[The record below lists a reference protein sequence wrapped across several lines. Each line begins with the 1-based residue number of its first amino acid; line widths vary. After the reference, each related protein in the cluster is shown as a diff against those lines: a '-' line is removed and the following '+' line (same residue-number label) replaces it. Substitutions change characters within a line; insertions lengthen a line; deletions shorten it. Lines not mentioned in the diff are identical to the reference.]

1 MSLQAGFS
9 RVCITPPMGTELAG
23 YFSTRYADGVLD
35 DLYLNTIAF
44 ENDGKRAVL
53 ISADL
58 IYIRTSVCD
67 TYLDKIAEKFSLPR
81 EAIFIACTH
90 IHTGPTFGYVEA
102 NYANGTPLF
111 DEYMGVKLC
120 DAVQLALN
128 DLKPAKLS
136 TGLGEAKG
144 ISFIRRYLMK
154 DGTTKTNPGVGN
166 PDIDHPLGTPNE
178 EVRLVKVAREGGDD
192 IYLVSFGVHP
202 DVIGGTKI
210 TADWPGFTRTTVE
223 KALDGVK
230 CILFNGF
237 QGDVNHINTA
247 PLRGDWDVRR
257 GYEHARRMGHT
268 VAGAVLQ
275 ICDCT
280 VPVEGDAIRF
290 GASVISMPTNQEPD
304 MIELA
309 RETIEKQ
316 KASGQKVSAMQST
329 GMNAVRALRILALEN
344 GPDFLPSQLSAVA
357 IGDVVFGGIQGEPFT
372 EIGNRIRAASP
383 FGMTVLCC
391 CVNGGSTYYP
401 TSSAYDEGGYEANTS
416 RLKKGG
422 DNIIVDGMNS
432 LLAALKEQ
440 A

>member
-1 MSLQAGFS
+1 MSLKAGFS

-23 YFSTRYADGVLD
+23 YFRTRAADGVLD
-35 DLYLNTIAF
+35 DLYLNTIVF
-44 ENDGKRAVL
+44 EKDGQTAVL

-58 IYIRTSVCD
+58 IYIRTPVCD
-67 TYLDKIAEKFSLPR
+67 IYLDKIAARFSLPR

-90 IHTGPTFGYVEA
+90 IHTGPTFGDTGAEA
-102 NYANGTPLF
+102 YAHGSPLY
-111 DEYMGVKLC
+111 DEYMGAKLC

-128 DLKPAKLS
+128 DLKPASLS
-136 TGLGEAKG
+136 TGIGEAKG
-144 ISFIRRYLMK
+144 ISFIRRYRMK
-154 DGTTKTNPGVGN
+154 DGTVKTNPGIGN

-178 EVRLVKVAREGGDD
+178 EVRLVKVVREGGDD

-202 DVIGGTKI
+202 DVIGGTQI

-237 QGDVNHINTA
+237 QGDVNHTNTA
-247 PLRGDWDVRR
+247 PLRGEWDIRR

-268 VAGAVLQ
+268 IAGAVLQ

-280 VPVEGDAIRF
+280 VPAEGDAVRF
-290 GASVISMPTNQEPD
+290 GTSVLQLPTNRESD
-304 MIELA
+304 MLELA
-309 RETIEKQ
+309 RKTVEDQ
-316 KASGQKVSAMQST
+316 KASGKAVSAMQST
-329 GMNAVRALRILALEN
+329 GMNTVRALRILSLEN
-344 GPDFLPSQLSAVA
+344 GPDFLPSMLSAVA

-372 EIGNRIRAASP
+372 EIGNRIRAVSP

-401 TSSAYDEGGYEANTS
+401 TSAAYDEGGYEANTS

-422 DNIIVDGMNS
+422 DTIIVDGMKS
-432 LLAALKEQ
+432 LFDSLK
-440 A
+440 

>member
-1 MSLQAGFS
+1 MSLKAGFS
-9 RVCITPPMGTELAG
+9 RVCITPPLGTELAG
-23 YFSTRYADGVLD
+23 YFRTRAADAVLD
-35 DLYLNTIAF
+35 DLYLNTVVF
-44 ENDGKRAVL
+44 ENDGQRAVL

-58 IYIRTSVCD
+58 LYIRTSVCN
-67 TYLDKIAEKFSLPR
+67 TYLDRISERFSLPR

-90 IHTGPTFGYVEA
+90 IHTGPAFGDTGKNA
-102 NYANGTPLF
+102 YAHGSPLY
-111 DEYMGVKLC
+111 DEYTGCKLC
-120 DAVQLALN
+120 DAVQLAMN
-128 DLKPAKLS
+128 DLKPASLS
-136 TGLGEAKG
+136 TGIGEAKG

-154 DGTTKTNPGVGN
+154 DGSTKTNPGIGN
-166 PDIDHPLGTPNE
+166 PAIDHPLGTPNE
-178 EVRLVKVAREGGDD
+178 EVRLVKVVREGGDD

-202 DVIGGTKI
+202 DVIGGTGI
-210 TADWPGFTRTTVE
+210 SADWPGFARRTVE

-237 QGDVNHINTA
+237 QGDVNHINPA
-247 PLRGDWDVRR
+247 PLRGEWDIRR

-280 VPVEGDAIRF
+280 TPVRGDSIRF
-290 GASVISMPTNQEPD
+290 GTSVLHLPTN
-304 MIELA
+304 
-309 RETIEKQ
+309 RETELLEEARRVVDEQ
-316 KASGQKVSAMQST
+316 KKSGETVSAMQSA
-329 GMNAVRALRILALEN
+329 GMNTVRALRILSLEN
-344 GPDFLPSQLSAVA
+344 GPDSLPSLLSAVA

-401 TSSAYDEGGYEANTS
+401 TSAAYDEGGYEANTS

-422 DNIIVDGMNS
+422 DDIIVDGMNS
-432 LLAALKEQ
+432 LLASLQ
-440 A
+440 

>member
-1 MSLQAGFS
+1 MSLKAGFS

-23 YFSTRYADGVLD
+23 YFKTRVADGVLD
-35 DLYLNTIAF
+35 DLYLNTVVF
-44 ENDGKRAVL
+44 EKDGQTAVL

-58 IYIRTSVCD
+58 LYIRTIMCEA
-67 TYLDKIAEKFSLPR
+67 YLDKIAARFSLPR

-90 IHTGPTFGYVEA
+90 IHTGPTFGDTGPDAYTH
-102 NYANGTPLF
+102 NSPLY
-111 DEYMGVKLC
+111 DEYTGEKFC
-120 DAVQLALN
+120 DAVQLARN
-128 DLKPAKLS
+128 DLKPASLS
-136 TGLGEAKG
+136 TGIGEAKG

-154 DGTTKTNPGVGN
+154 DGTTKTNPGIGN
-166 PDIDHPLGTPNE
+166 PDIERPLGEPNE
-178 EVRLVKVAREGGDD
+178 EVRLVKVQREGGDD
-192 IYLVSFGVHP
+192 LYLVSFGVHP
-202 DVIGGTKI
+202 DVIGGTCI
-210 TADWPGFTRTTVE
+210 SADWPGFTRTTVE

-247 PLRGDWDVRR
+247 PLRGKWDVRG

-280 VPVEGDAIRF
+280 TPVEGDAIRF
-290 GASVISMPTNQEPD
+290 GTSVLHLPTNRES
-304 MIELA
+304 ELLEEA
-309 RETIEKQ
+309 RRTVDEQ
-316 KASGQKVSAMQST
+316 KKSGKTVSAMHST
-329 GMNAVRALRILALEN
+329 GMNTVRALRILSLEN
-344 GPDFLPSQLSAVA
+344 GPDFLPSMLSAVA

-401 TSSAYDEGGYEANTS
+401 TSSAYDEGGYESNTS

-422 DNIIVDGMNS
+422 DNIIVDGMKTLLDS
-432 LLAALKEQ
+432 LK
-440 A
+440 